1 MIWYFIGVYLIGT
14 LNDHL
19 KIRNFSS
26 HGEEYLTCL
35 VCSRLLKYFSTLKEK
50 FHISVCKLCNIF
62 FLLMLFFQGYQKWK
76 LDKDFEVE
84 SK

>member
-1 MIWYFIGVYLIGT
+1 MVWYFIGVYLIGT

-26 HGEEYLTCL
+26 HVEEYLTCL
-35 VCSRLLKYFSTLKEK
+35 VCSLLKYFLTLKAK
-50 FHISVCKLCNIF
+50 FSYLCVQCNIL
-62 FLLMLFFQGYQKWK
+62 FLIMLFFQGYQKWK